1 MHNRRK
7 FVQQLSMGAAAMM
20 LPFTSVALTGQSVAR
35 SLKFGMVADP
45 HRDLIPDADRR
56 LDAFMEQADLEKPD
70 FIINLG
76 DFCFGKE
83 KNKSFLQRFR
93 QFTGPGYHVLGNHD
107 MDMNTKAEMVGF
119 LGMSNRYYS
128 FDCKDYHFVVL
139 DANHLY
145 QDGKFI
151 DYQHGN
157 FYVDDAFREF
167 IDDQQIEW
175 FKADIAATGKP
186 VIVFSHQS
194 LSHYLYGVKNRLALQ
209 LIMEEENRKAG
220 FKKVFACFNGHDHID
235 LHREM
240 NGINYFEINSLSYQW
255 FGVKNLDRYEKKLY
269 EEYKSLP
276 NIAMYKDPLYAFV
289 TISNSTL
296 TVKGVR
302 STWVPPSPYD
312 TGVPKDIYGNECT
325 PVISDYSIKR

>member
-1 MHNRRK
+1 MQNRRK
-7 FVQQLSMGAAAMM
+7 FLQQLGGASAAML
-20 LPFTSVALTGQSVAR
+20 LPFTAVALSGQPMSR
-35 SLKFGMVADP
+35 PLKFAMVADP

-56 LDAFMEQADLEKPD
+56 LDAFMEQVDHEKPD

-83 KNKSFLQRFR
+83 KNKSFLQRFK
-93 QFTGPGYHVLGNHD
+93 QFAGPGYHVLGNHD
-107 MDMNTKAEMVGF
+107 MDMNTKAEMVAF
-119 LGMSNRYYS
+119 LEMSNRYYS

-157 FYVDDAFREF
+157 FYVDDTLREF
-167 IDDQQIEW
+167 IDDTQIAW
-175 FKADIAATGKP
+175 FKADIAATTRP

-194 LSHYLYGVKNRLALQ
+194 LFHYLYGVKNRLALQ
-209 LIMEEENRKAG
+209 LIMEEENKRAG
-220 FKKVFACFNGHDHID
+220 FKKVIACFNGHDHID
-235 LHREM
+235 LHREL

-255 FGVKNLDRYEKKLY
+255 FNTKNFDRYDKKLY
-269 EEYKSLP
+269 DEYKMLP

-289 TISNSTL
+289 SIDNRQL
-296 TVKGVR
+296 TVKGIR
-302 STWVPPSPYD
+302 SSWIPPSPYD
-312 TGVPKDIYGNECT
+312 AGIPKAIYGNECT
-325 PVISDYSIKR
+325 PVISDYIIKR